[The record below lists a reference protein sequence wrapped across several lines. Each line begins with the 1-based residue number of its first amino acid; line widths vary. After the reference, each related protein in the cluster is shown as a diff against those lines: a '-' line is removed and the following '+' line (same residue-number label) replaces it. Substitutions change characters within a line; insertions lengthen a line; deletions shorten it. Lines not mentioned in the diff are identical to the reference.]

1 MGDLPESNLYYV
13 GSPLIYNNACMKLT
27 GVPTVRYKT
36 PNTKY
41 IKRMRFIKF
50 AIVSLFLIVAYLAH
64 ILSKLDANHVHEIS
78 LTFIA
83 IGSMLAGGVSLL
95 GSLKE
100 DKSNIIESNDDA
112 SI

>member
-1 MGDLPESNLYYV
+1 
-13 GSPLIYNNACMKLT
+13 
-27 GVPTVRYKT
+27 
-36 PNTKY
+36 
-41 IKRMRFIKF
+41 MRFIQF
-50 AIVSLFLIVAYLAH
+50 TIIYLLFTVGYLAYL
-64 ILSKLDANHVHEIS
+64 LSKLEPLHVHEIG

-100 DKSNIIESNDDA
+100 DKSDIIENNDDA